1 MDYPPAA
8 LKHTHLGC
16 LWLTRPGS
24 LRRTENGKV
33 VVWDIAEA
41 WTFSLE
47 ALHTWGQRGMK
58 VQQDGQRAALC
69 CCCLTIYPRA
79 LHLNQLRKYAIKTFL
94 HIMET
99 SRCQSVG
106 MLSFEYLET
115 IYNLAVGSL
124 KQGGWILA
132 KPLLGEGHLY
142 PEPPLG

>member
-1 MDYPPAA
+1 
-8 LKHTHLGC
+8 
-16 LWLTRPGS
+16 
-24 LRRTENGKV
+24 
-33 VVWDIAEA
+33 
-41 WTFSLE
+41 
-47 ALHTWGQRGMK
+47 MK
-58 VQQDGQRAALC
+58 VQQDGQGAALC
-69 CCCLTIYPRA
+69 CCCLTIYPSA
-79 LHLNQLRKYAIKTFL
+79 LHLNQLLKYAIKTFL

-124 KQGGWILA
+124 KHGGWLLA